1 MLVNQLRGNQ
11 VKPKKPMLQCVR
23 DHIFCTYKMGG
34 KMVATQILFYYENGQ
49 SKVHA
54 SQGFSPLLG
63 YNDQL
68 LEDGTIHIKDLIHP
82 HDDDIYENIFKSEI
96 TLQTL
101 SLNFR
106 IRHSNGKIICVMGLL
121 DRTYDVENQ
130 HYCIDL
136 TLKDVKILPR
146 TMEDAASTSAFK
158 LMMETT
164 DDFIYFKDRN
174 HVFTGASASLTS
186 LLKSINHWSDLI
198 GLTDYDVFDEGLA
211 DEYYRLE
218 KEVFS
223 GVAIAREKQNFVT
236 KEGINGWVDN
246 RKYPIKDSDGHI
258 IGLYGIA
265 RDITQTHLLE
275 EKLREEH
282 ATLQLIL
289 DYAPVG
295 IWLQNGKGKLSFVN
309 RTFTQAMG
317 IEEKDFLSSEHYI
330 HLIPEPFRPQCLAS
344 DEKALESDGIS
355 VTFQQLPF
363 VDGNIHELK
372 VIKALQRNENNEVTA
387 LVGLSLDITDELK
400 QQEELKRSE
409 NRFRSIFNQIENIA
423 VQGYDENC
431 KVIYWNSA
439 SERIYG
445 YRADE
450 VMGMDFTEL
459 IVPPE
464 MRSFVGQAHSDWV
477 HNDIPIPA
485 GEITLLTKEG
495 FSISVFSSH
504 VMLSGL
510 DGKKEMYCIDLDL
523 TTMKKTSKAL
533 EENQKLLRTVIDE
546 MPSILVVKDS
556 KGNFVLGNKTVADL
570 YGTTPDQMIGKHD
583 DDFGVPKEIADGFRD
598 NVLSIMEKGE
608 TQIVVEESRD
618 ALSGENRHFK
628 SIKKPFFDSDGNQQ
642 ILVIATDITEIL
654 EAQKKVIE
662 SEHVLQEVMEITH
675 EGIWD
680 WDVSSGKVAHN
691 HQWYVILKLEPDE
704 YINTVE
710 AFKSILHPD
719 DLLLVVE
726 RLNALLNGSE
736 STYYSEHRM
745 ICSDGSEIWVQDRGE
760 IIERDKNGNPVRIV
774 GAFADITY
782 QKKHQ
787 NELEYMAHY
796 DMLTGL
802 PNRSLEADR
811 LKQAMAQVKRT
822 GRHIAVIYL
831 DLDGFKEINDSY
843 GHDVGDLI
851 LITISKNMSQI
862 LRDEDT
868 ISRLGGD
875 EFVVIIPDLNSKDE
889 ALDIA
894 KRLLEQAAKLVTIDN
909 HIISLSASAGITFY
923 PQTDD
928 VDGDQL
934 IRQADLAM
942 YQAKQAGKNCYHI
955 FDTENDRVIRKRHE
969 SILDMEN
976 ALKNKEFIL
985 HYQPKINMRTREI
998 IGAEALIRWNHPIR
1012 GLLYPMEFLPVIEN
1026 SVLASK
1032 IGEWVIDTALEQ
1044 ISIWNSLGFK
1054 IPVSV
1059 NVGATQL
1066 LKSDFVKQ
1074 LKYLLKKHSSV
1085 DPKMLEIEI
1094 LETSALEDMQMAS
1107 KIIRDSSKMKIY
1119 FSLDD
1124 FGTGYS
1130 SLSYLK
1136 RLPVTTLKIDQ
1147 SFIRDI
1153 LNNADDRLI
1162 VIGIIGLAKAFG
1174 KKLVAEGVESKEIAA
1189 KLVSLGC
1196 DFGQGYGISR
1206 PISSND
1212 FVVWLKQWNG

>member
-1 MLVNQLRGNQ
+1 
-11 VKPKKPMLQCVR
+11 
-23 DHIFCTYKMGG
+23 MGG

-49 SKVHA
+49 SKVHS
-54 SQGFSPLLG
+54 SQGFSTLLG

-68 LEDGTIHIKDLIHP
+68 LEDGTIPFKDLIHP
-82 HDDDIYENIFKSEI
+82 DDHDIYENIFKSE
-96 TLQTL
+96 TSLQTL
-101 SLNFR
+101 SINFR

-121 DRTYDVENQ
+121 DRTYAVGNQ

-136 TLKDVKILPR
+136 TLKDVKTLPR
-146 TMEDAASTSAFK
+146 TMEDAASTLAFK

-174 HVFTGASASLTS
+174 HVFTGASASLAA
-186 LLKSINHWSDLI
+186 LFKSIKHWSDLV
-198 GLTDYDVFDEGLA
+198 GLTDYDVFEESLA

-223 GVAIAREKQNFVT
+223 GAEIASEVQHFVT
-236 KEGINGWVDN
+236 KEGKNGWVDN
-246 RKYPIKDSDGHI
+246 RKYPIKDSNGHI

-275 EKLREEH
+275 ERLREEH

-309 RTFTQAMG
+309 RAFTQAMG
-317 IEEKDFLSSEHYI
+317 IEEKDFLDAEHYI
-330 HLIPEPFRPQCLAS
+330 HMISEPFRLQCLAS
-344 DEKALESDGIS
+344 DAKALQSDGIS
-355 VTFQQLPF
+355 VTFQELPF
-363 VDGNIHELK
+363 VDGKVHDLK
-372 VIKALQRNENNEVTA
+372 VIKAIQCNDNNEVTA
-387 LVGLSLDITDELK
+387 LIGISLDVTEELK
-400 QQEELKRSE
+400 QQEVLIQSE
-409 NRFRSIFNQIENIA
+409 SRFRSIFNQIENIA
-423 VQGYDENC
+423 VQGYDENRN
-431 KVIYWNSA
+431 VIYWNNA

-450 VMGMDFTEL
+450 VMGQDFTKL
-459 IVPPE
+459 IVPLE
-464 MRSFVGQAHSDWV
+464 MRSFVVQAHSDWLN
-477 HNDIPIPA
+477 NDIPIPA
-485 GEITLLTKEG
+485 SELELLTKKG
-495 FSISVFSSH
+495 SLVSVFSSH
-504 VMLSGL
+504 VMLTGL

-523 TTMKKTSKAL
+523 TEFKKTSKAL

-546 MPSILVVKDS
+546 MPSVLVVKDAN
-556 KGNFVLGNKTVADL
+556 GNFVLGNKTIADL
-570 YGTTPDQMIGKHD
+570 YGTTPEQMIGKHD
-583 DDFGVPKEIADGFRD
+583 DDFGVPKEIADGFRE
-598 NVLSIMEKGE
+598 NVLSIMAKGE
-608 TQIVVEESRD
+608 TEIVVEDSRD
-618 ALSGENRHFK
+618 AITGEIRHFK
-628 SIKKPFFDSDGNQQ
+628 SIKKPFIDSDGNQQ

-662 SEHVLQEVMEITH
+662 SKHILQEVMEIAH

-680 WDVSSGKVAHN
+680 WHIPSGKVTHN
-691 HQWYVILKLEPDE
+691 HQWYVILKLDADK
-704 YINTVE
+704 YIDTVE
-710 AFKSILHPD
+710 AFESILHPD
-719 DLLLVVE
+719 DKILVKE
-726 RLNALLNGSE
+726 RLSALLNGSA
-736 STYYSEHRM
+736 SVYYSEHRM
-745 ICSDGSEIWVQDRGE
+745 ICSDGSEIWVQDRGDV
-760 IIERDKNGNPVRIV
+760 IERDANGYPIRIV
-774 GAFADITY
+774 GAFTDITY

-811 LKQAMAQVKRT
+811 LKQAMSHVKRM
-822 GRHIAVIYL
+822 GGYIAVIYL
-831 DLDGFKEINDSY
+831 DLDGFKEINDTY
-843 GHDVGDLI
+843 GHDTGDLI
-851 LITISKNMSQI
+851 LINVSKNMSQL

-889 ALDIA
+889 ALDIVQ
-894 KRLLEQAAKLVTIDN
+894 RLLEQAAKLVTIDERL
-909 HIISLSASAGITFY
+909 ISLSASAGITFY

-942 YQAKQAGKNCYHI
+942 YQAKQAGKNRYHI
-955 FDTENDRVIRKRHE
+955 FDTEKDRVTRRQHE
-969 SILDMEN
+969 TYYHIEK
-976 ALKNKEFIL
+976 ALNNDEFVL
-985 HYQPKINMRTREI
+985 HYQPKVNMRTKEI
-998 IGAEALIRWNHPIR
+998 IGAEALIRWNHPTR
-1012 GLLYPMEFLPVIEN
+1012 GLLYPMEFLPMIEN

-1032 IGEWVIDTALEQ
+1032 IGEWVIDTALNQ
-1044 ISIWNSLGFK
+1044 IAAWTSLGYT

-1066 LKSDFVKQ
+1066 LKSDFIEQ
-1074 LKYLLKKHSSV
+1074 LKYLLNKHISV

-1107 KIIRDSSKMKIY
+1107 KIIRECSKLKIH

-1153 LNNADDRLI
+1153 LNDLDDRLI

-1174 KKLVAEGVESKEIAA
+1174 KNLVAEGVESEEIAA
-1189 KLVSLGC
+1189 KLVTLGC

-1206 PISSND
+1206 PISSSD
-1212 FVVWLKQWNG
+1212 FLLWLKHQ

>member
-1 MLVNQLRGNQ
+1 
-11 VKPKKPMLQCVR
+11 
-23 DHIFCTYKMGG
+23 
-34 KMVATQILFYYENGQ
+34 MVIARILFYYENGH
-49 SKVHA
+49 SKVHS
-54 SQGFSPLLG
+54 SQGFSTLLG

-68 LEDGTIHIKDLIHP
+68 LENGTIHFKDLMHP
-82 HDDDIYENIFKSEI
+82 HDDDIYENMFKSEI
-96 TLQTL
+96 TLQST

-106 IRHSNGKIICVMGLL
+106 VRHSNGKIVCVLGQF

-130 HYCIDL
+130 RYSIDL
-136 TLKDVKILPR
+136 SLQNVKTLPR

-164 DDFIYFKDRN
+164 DDFIFFKDRN
-174 HVFTGASASLTS
+174 HVFTGASASLAA
-186 LLKSINHWSDLI
+186 LFKSIKHWSDLI
-198 GLTDYDVFDEGLA
+198 GLTDYDVFEENLA
-211 DEYYRLE
+211 DEYYKLE
-218 KEVFS
+218 KEVFN
-223 GVAIAREKQNFVT
+223 GAEIAREEQHFVT
-236 KEGINGWVDN
+236 KDGKNGWVDN
-246 RKYPIKDSDGHI
+246 RKYPIKDSNGYI

-265 RDITQTHLLE
+265 RDVTQTHLLE

-282 ATLQLIL
+282 GTLQLIL

-309 RTFTQAMG
+309 RAFTQAMG
-317 IEEKDFLSSEHYI
+317 IEEKDFLNSDHYI

-344 DEKALESDGIS
+344 DAKALESDGIS

-363 VDGNIHELK
+363 VDGKVHDLK
-372 VIKALQRNENNEVTA
+372 VIKALQRNDNNEVTA
-387 LVGLSLDITDELK
+387 LVGISLDITEEVK
-400 QQEELKRSE
+400 QQEVLIQSE
-409 NRFRSIFNQIENIA
+409 NRFRSIFNQVENIA
-423 VQGYDENC
+423 VQGYDEDR
-431 KVIYWNSA
+431 KVIYWNNA

-445 YRADE
+445 YSADE
-450 VMGMDFTEL
+450 AMGRDLTEL
-459 IVPPE
+459 IIPPY
-464 MRSFVGQAHSDWV
+464 MRSFVVQAHLDWI
-477 HNDIPIPA
+477 HNNIPIPS
-485 GEITLLTKEG
+485 GELELLTKEG
-495 FSISVFSSH
+495 SVISVYSSH
-504 VMLSGL
+504 VMLTGL

-523 TTMKKTSKAL
+523 SDMKKASKAL

-546 MPSILVVKDS
+546 MPSVLVVKDS

-570 YGTTPDQMIGKHD
+570 YGTTPEQMIGKHD
-583 DDFGVPKEIADGFRD
+583 DDFGVPKEIADGFRE
-598 NVLSIMEKGE
+598 NVLSIMAKGE
-608 TQIVVEESRD
+608 TQIIVEESRD
-618 ALSGENRHFK
+618 ALTGEIRHFK
-628 SIKKPFFDSDGNQQ
+628 SIKKPFIDSEGNQQ

-662 SEHVLQEVMEITH
+662 SEHVLQEVMEIAH

-680 WDVSSGKVAHN
+680 WHIPSGKLVHN
-691 HQWYVILKLEPDE
+691 HQWYKILKLKPDE
-704 YINTVE
+704 YMNTVE
-710 AFKSILHPD
+710 AFESILHPD
-719 DLLLVVE
+719 DRALVKE
-726 RLNALLNGSE
+726 RLSALLNGSD
-736 STYYSEHRM
+736 SVYYSEHRM
-745 ICSDGSEIWVQDRGE
+745 ICSDGSEIWVQDRGD
-760 IIERDKNGNPVRIV
+760 IIERDESGNPIRLV
-774 GAFADITY
+774 GAFTDITY
-782 QKKHQ
+782 RKKHQ

-822 GRHIAVIYL
+822 GGFIAVIYL

-843 GHDVGDLI
+843 GHDIGDLI
-851 LITISKNMSQI
+851 LINVSKNMSQL

-889 ALDIA
+889 ALHIA
-894 KRLLEQAAKLVTIDN
+894 QRLLDEAAKLVTIDDRL
-909 HIISLSASAGITFY
+909 ISLSASAGITFY

-942 YQAKQAGKNCYHI
+942 YQAKQAGKNRYHI
-955 FDTENDRVIRKRHE
+955 FDTENDRVTRRQHE
-969 SILDMEN
+969 TFYHIEK
-976 ALKNKEFIL
+976 ALNNDEFVL
-985 HYQPKINMRTREI
+985 HYQPKVNMRTKEI
-998 IGAEALIRWNHPIR
+998 IGAEALIRWNHPTR
-1012 GLLYPMEFLPVIEN
+1012 GLLYPMEFLPMIEN

-1032 IGEWVIDTALEQ
+1032 IGEWVIDTALNQ
-1044 ISIWNSLGFK
+1044 IALWTSLGHK
-1054 IPVSV
+1054 IPISV

-1066 LKSDFVKQ
+1066 LKSDFVEQ
-1074 LKYLLKKHSSV
+1074 LKYLLKKHVSV

-1107 KIIRDSSKMKIY
+1107 KIIRECSKLKIH

-1153 LNNADDRLI
+1153 LNDLDDRLI

-1174 KKLVAEGVESKEIAA
+1174 KNLVAEGVESKEIAS
-1189 KLVSLGC
+1189 KLVALGC

-1206 PISSND
+1206 PISSSD
-1212 FVVWLKQWNG
+1212 FLVWLKQWNG